1 MEMNM
6 QRTLFRRA
14 FSLAVI
20 GGVCITAQ
28 EGLTAPKKAPPRTAS
43 EPVAARA
50 TSESNMSDGQI
61 LAVANAA
68 NDGEIALSS
77 LASSKAQS
85 EPVKQFALLMLKDHD
100 AAKHRGLAVATKL
113 RIKPSPSS
121 VGNALQKLA
130 DDLLGRLEKTSSLD
144 FDQIYMESQIR
155 FLQRVLSI
163 LDELLPQT
171 DSKEL
176 QALVADMREHAEQHL
191 ATARSTRT
199 NH

>member
-1 MEMNM
+1 
-6 QRTLFRRA
+6 
-14 FSLAVI
+14 
-20 GGVCITAQ
+20 
-28 EGLTAPKKAPPRTAS
+28 
-43 EPVAARA
+43 
-50 TSESNMSDGQI
+50 
-61 LAVANAA
+61 
-68 NDGEIALSS
+68 
-77 LASSKAQS
+77 
-85 EPVKQFALLMLKDHD
+85 
-100 AAKHRGLAVATKL
+100 
-113 RIKPSPSS
+113 

-191 ATARSTRT
+191 ATARSTLT